1 MDPDE
6 VRPQEAPCV
15 WLYDFSEL
23 IRAAEARE
31 GLKRAVGTVNPRPP
45 GWHNDLIQ
53 VFKRLLARL
62 LRWHTRPIKEFST
75 SVSRSM
81 EEAVGALDSLY
92 MTVVALDR
100 MRRAEAQLFR
110 EQIRKLQSGATSEV
124 PPVTRFAH
132 DRTAYVIGLFGT
144 GRLYVNDLIKANIGE
159 RARYFRDMI
168 RLHPGPTPM
177 IYSGHATNK
186 YISRDQAIPEATRLI
201 QEAVRSGFADSIFIY
216 RHPLDSLLTNWIW
229 WRTYL
234 REGERIP
241 GITHVYKNTDDLCAV
256 LDANFSEF
264 KAFAEGDPHFF
275 AASPG
280 ERFLS
285 FAEFVEETELHL
297 QSATL
302 ALRLEDFMLQP
313 AREFA
318 RIAEVMSV
326 NVDLSRLSVVR
337 PRTKAYGYLALKEK
351 VPRFREFIN
360 GLDAVT
366 KKRIETIG
374 FTW

>member
-1 MDPDE
+1 MDSDE
-6 VRPQEAPCV
+6 VRLQEAPCV
-15 WLYDFSEL
+15 WLHDFSEL
-23 IRAAEARE
+23 LRAAEARE
-31 GLKRAVGTVNPRPP
+31 GLRRAVGTVNPRPP
-45 GWHNDLIQ
+45 GWHNTLIQ
-53 VFKRLLARL
+53 HFKELLARL
-62 LRWHTRPIKEFST
+62 LRWHTRPMQEFNA
-75 SVSRSM
+75 SVARSL
-81 EEAVGALDSLY
+81 EETVGALDYLY
-92 MTVVALDR
+92 MSVMALDR
-100 MRRAEAQLFR
+100 MRLAQAQVFH
-110 EQIRKLQSGATSEV
+110 EQIKKLQSGAISEA
-124 PPVTRFAH
+124 PAVTRFANN
-132 DRTAYVIGLFGT
+132 RTAYVIGLFGT
-144 GRLYVNDLIKANIGE
+144 GRLYVNDLIKENIGE

-229 WRTYL
+229 WRTYI

-241 GITHVYKNTDDLCAV
+241 GISHVYKNTGDLCAV

-264 KAFAEGDPHFF
+264 KAFAEGDPDFF
-275 AASPG
+275 TASPG

-285 FAEFVEETELHL
+285 FSEFVEETELHL

-302 ALRLEDFMLQP
+302 ALRLEDIMVDP

-318 RIAEVMSV
+318 RIAEAMSV
-326 NVDLSRLSVVR
+326 DVDLSRLSVTR
-337 PRTKAYGYLALKEK
+337 PRTKAYGYLVLKEK
-351 VPRFREFIN
+351 VPRFREFIA
-360 GLDAVT
+360 GLDSAT

-374 FTW
+374 FSC